1 MGLVFGIFCT
11 LIVAWLCSFCF
22 KMDYEW
28 YAALSKPPI
37 VPSNGWFPFF
47 VALTYAST
55 IFVITRLVVSKHLFP
70 AIFLLALV
78 GFCAVMFVHTFF
90 AMKQL
95 LLALVFSAGLVAASL
110 ALLVR
115 LIIKDLVA
123 ALIYLPAA
131 LFNAYSFVVNVCI
144 VMLN

>member
-1 MGLVFGIFCT
+1 
-11 LIVAWLCSFCF
+11 
-22 KMDYEW
+22 
-28 YAALSKPPI
+28 
-37 VPSNGWFPFF
+37 
-47 VALTYAST
+47 
-55 IFVITRLVVSKHLFP
+55 
-70 AIFLLALV
+70 
-78 GFCAVMFVHTFF
+78 MFVHTFF